1 MIRTAFLA
9 CVAFVMLMANCR
21 GTDTPAA
28 FDKQAFEAYTR
39 YLLLWGPEVKVEIDD
54 PKPSAIPGLD
64 EVRVRGSV
72 GSAVQGETFFMA
84 KDGHTFVH
92 GSLFDMTRNPFEL
105 VRSKLRTEDQPSF
118 GPAAASV
125 VIVVFS
131 DFECPYCKMESTVLR
146 SDLVKTYPDQV
157 RVVFKDLPIAR
168 VHPWATRAAII
179 GRCVFHQKA
188 SLFWIYHDWVFEH
201 QSDLS
206 LDNLQGKVIAS
217 LKESG
222 LNEVDLDSCIKTKEP
237 QEEINRSMDEAV
249 DLGVTGTPVLFV
261 NGRMMLGAAWPTLK
275 QAIETELDH
284 QKKAKADL
292 LDCGCGLPDTTRA
305 SMLLAGP
312 R

>member
-1 MIRTAFLA
+1 MMRTIFLTS
-9 CVAFVMLMANCR
+9 VAFVILMANCL
-21 GTDTPAA
+21 GTDTPAT
-28 FDKQAFEAYTR
+28 FDKPAFEAYAR

-72 GSAVQGETFFMA
+72 DRAVQSETFFVA
-84 KDGHTFVH
+84 KDRHTVVQ
-92 GSLFDMTRNPFEL
+92 GSLFDMTRNPFES
-105 VRSKLRTEDQPSF
+105 VRSKLRTEGQPSF
-118 GPAAASV
+118 GSAAASV

-146 SDLVKTYPDQV
+146 LDLVKAYPDQV

-168 VHPWATRAAII
+168 MHPWATQAAVI

-188 SLFWIYHDWVFEH
+188 SLFWTYHDWVFEH

-206 LDNLQGKVIAS
+206 LDNLQGKAIAS
-217 LKESG
+217 LKDSG
-222 LNEVDLDSCIKTKEP
+222 LNEGDLDSCIKSKEP
-237 QEEINRSMDEAV
+237 QEEINRSMDEAA

-284 QKKAKADL
+284 QKKARADL
-292 LDCGCGLPDTTRA
+292 LDCGCGLPDTSRA
-305 SMLLAGP
+305 SMLLGGP